1 MSYEES
7 YLGQLRAV
15 VGSRR
20 LIVVTTR
27 AVIRDPERR
36 ILFVRR
42 SDNSDWVMPS
52 GSMELDET
60 VYECKAREVKEET
73 GRDVLEARP
82 IGIYSTLNNVT
93 SYDDPFDQVSVQF
106 LVSEWSGSIERT
118 TDETTDAR
126 FFPVDQPPEAIDDR
140 YKGIL
145 SDLRLYLE
153 PGEFILRESRS
164 S

>member
-1 MSYEES
+1 M
-7 YLGQLRAV
+7 
-15 VGSRR
+15 
-20 LIVVTTR
+20 
-27 AVIRDPERR
+27 IRDPEGR

-60 VYECKAREVKEET
+60 VYECMAREVKEET
-73 GRDVLEARP
+73 SLDVLEARP
-82 IGIYSTLNNVT
+82 IGIYKTLNNVT
-93 SYDDPFDQVSVQF
+93 SYSDPFEQVSVQF

-118 TDETTDAR
+118 TDETMDAR
-126 FFPVDQPPEAIDDR
+126 FFPVDQPPEAIDDL

>member
-60 VYECKAREVKEET
+60 VYECMAREVKEET

-82 IGIYSTLNNVT
+82 IGIYTTLNNVT

-106 LVSEWSGSIERT
+106 LVSEWSGSI
-118 TDETTDAR
+118 
-126 FFPVDQPPEAIDDR
+126 
-140 YKGIL
+140 
-145 SDLRLYLE
+145 
-153 PGEFILRESRS
+153 
-164 S
+164 

>member
-1 MSYEES
+1 
-7 YLGQLRAV
+7 
-15 VGSRR
+15 
-20 LIVVTTR
+20 
-27 AVIRDPERR
+27 
-36 ILFVRR
+36 
-42 SDNSDWVMPS
+42 DNSDWVMPS

-60 VYECKAREVKEET
+60 VYECMAREVKEET
-73 GRDVLEARP
+73 SLDVLEARP
-82 IGIYSTLNNVT
+82 IGIYKTLNNVT
-93 SYDDPFDQVSVQF
+93 SYSDPFEQVSVQF

-118 TDETTDAR
+118 TDETMDAR
-126 FFPVDQPPEAIDDR
+126 FFPVDQPPEAIDDL